1 MKLKFATEN
10 YSELWSP
17 LRAVFVLSQKLLVL
31 HHNFTPVL
39 VVISNQFQIPFQS
52 DIFVSTFWV
61 SQNEQ
66 FLSKMTF
73 PRVMEHNRLYR
84 CVFENYILAFIPR
97 LKLLRFSVFFTFFLV
112 PKLSEIA
119 ISFIKKLKSDIF
131 FLIVI
136 FFFKHQISKTAQ
148 YTTLKKKKYHLR
160 KEKYHS
166 RKS

>member
-1 MKLKFATEN
+1 MPK
-10 YSELWSP
+10 LWSP
-17 LRAVFVLSQKLLVL
+17 LQAVFVLSQKILVL
-31 HHNFTPVL
+31 HHTFTSVL

-66 FLSKMTF
+66 FLPKMTF
-73 PRVMEHNRLYR
+73 PRVMEHNRLYQ

-119 ISFIKKLKSDIF
+119 ISSIKKVKSDIF

-136 FFFKHQISKTAQ
+136 FFF
-148 YTTLKKKKYHLR
+148 
-160 KEKYHS
+160 
-166 RKS
+166 